1 MNTPSAV
8 AARPERAPHRRRHDS
23 PAYNAQAVCAAP
35 NTAFIWFFDAGRT
48 DKFFPAYPQPQ
59 GNGLSD
65 VNSHYQLRPIREAD
79 IPQVLGLMREMAEF
93 EKLTDIFHATEAS
106 LHRSFFGAQPAA
118 NGLVAHTLDNP
129 DVPVAYIMWFH
140 NYSSFLDRRG
150 LYLEDVYISPAHRG
164 RGLGGWVLRHLAAL
178 AVELGCGRFEWSVLD
193 WNENAIEFYKHHGG
207 QILDDWRIVRVTGD
221 ALQQLATRN

>member
-1 MNTPSAV
+1 MHKTA
-8 AARPERAPHRRRHDS
+8 RAP
-23 PAYNAQAVCAAP
+23 PNA
-35 NTAFIWFFDAGRT
+35 AFIRFFDAGHA
-48 DKFFPAYPQPQ
+48 DKFFQAYPQPQ

-93 EKLTDIFHATEAS
+93 EKLTDIFQATEAS

-140 NYSSFLDRRG
+140 NYSSFLDKRG
-150 LYLEDVYISPAHRG
+150 LYLEDIYVQPAHRG
-164 RGLGGWVLRHLAAL
+164 RGLGGLVLKHLARLAL
-178 AVELGCGRFEWSVLD
+178 ELDCGRFEWTVLD
-193 WNENAIEFYKHHGG
+193 WNQNAIDFYIRHGAR
-207 QILDDWRIVRVTGD
+207 ILHDWRIARVTGD
-221 ALQQLATRN
+221 ALRALADMPD